1 MDDFPTIKTS
11 TLILRALSKQDVP
24 AVFDIFSR
32 DAVTEHYDCYSYLHE
47 SQAAEQVR
55 KWMASY
61 PASYPAP
68 YLEKGLKGFRW
79 AIAQQDSP
87 NTLIGT
93 CGIHRVDSHNKSFDI
108 GYELHPDHWGKGLA
122 TQAISALLEHCFT
135 QNFPFKVN
143 RITAM
148 TDVISPRSISV
159 LNKLGFQ
166 QEGILRESEY
176 WKDRFN
182 DSRLFSLLRRE
193 WLINQSKMETRVK
206 SVM

>member
-1 MDDFPTIKTS
+1 MDDFPTIKTP
-11 TLILRALSKQDVP
+11 TLLLRALTKQDVP

-61 PASYPAP
+61 PTPYP
-68 YLEKGLKGFRW
+68 EKGLKGFRW
-79 AIAQQDSP
+79 AIALQNSP
-87 NTLIGT
+87 DTLIGT
-93 CGIHRVDSHNKSFDI
+93 CGIHRVDNHNKSFDI

-122 TQAISALLEHCFT
+122 TQAISALIEHCFS
-135 QNFPFKVN
+135 QHFPFKVN

-166 QEGILRESEY
+166 QEGVLRESEY

-193 WLINQSKMETRVK
+193 WLVNQCEAQISRR
-206 SVM
+206 SVG